1 MVRCQG
7 DWDYLKNLLVESL
20 DIIPNDIHLSAVD
33 NGVGFKLKVK
43 TDAPEIVVS
52 SPLWGGVWG
61 KACWVMGHSCSVVSV
76 NK

>member
-20 DIIPNDIHLSAVD
+20 DLIPSDIHLSAVD

-43 TDAPEIVVS
+43 TDAPETVAS
-52 SPLWGGVWG
+52 SPLWGGVW
-61 KACWVMGHSCSVVSV
+61 V
-76 NK
+76 